1 MNEYMTYKEAYQL
14 LGFKSYKGL
23 NQLINE
29 GLPVIVVG
37 KSKRISKKDLDEF
50 MAKNRKVVK

>member
-1 MNEYMTYKEAYQL
+1 MTYKEAYQL

>member
-1 MNEYMTYKEAYQL
+1 MAEYLSLKDACTI
-14 LGFKSYKGL
+14 LGLSSYNSL
-23 NQLINE
+23 NKYIKN

>member
-1 MNEYMTYKEAYQL
+1 MTEYL
-14 LGFKSYKGL
+14 SFKDACKVLGL
-23 NQLINE
+23 NSYNSLRAYIKQ